1 MSMNKLRF
9 LIVGIIFLFVGVLSA
24 QNDKVLLSVADE
36 DVTVEEFMYVFNKN
50 NTQENEKTDRKSIE
64 EYLDLYINFKLKV
77 KEAESLGLDTVTA
90 FIDELAGYREQL
102 AEPYFVNED
111 IIEELLVE
119 AYERKKSDLRA
130 SHILIRVGPA
140 AMPADTLA
148 AYNKVMEAKK
158 RIDGGEDFAKVAKL
172 LSDDPSA
179 RDRVSPR
186 NNRTTPGNGG
196 DLGYFSVFDM
206 VYPFET
212 GAYNTPVGKVSDPV
226 RSDFGYHIIKVT
238 DRIPAQG
245 SLEVAH
251 LFIQMPENATKQD
264 STYVQEKAD
273 SLYQRIMNGES
284 FEDLVGE
291 YSDDKG
297 SAAKGGMLP
306 KFNVNR
312 MVPQF
317 IQVIS
322 TMKDSGDVSQP
333 VLTSYGWHI
342 IKLYS
347 RSGIKSFDEEKPE
360 MEKRMKKDKRAQK
373 SRDIIIDEIKKEYNY
388 TVNDEGLNGMYTI
401 IDSAIYQGKWMVPE
415 NITLNLIV
423 FTLGD
428 RTYSQQEFADYIL
441 ANQNIGKGEMI
452 NEFVNKKFKEFSDEE
467 CKAYEDSRLEEK
479 YPEFRAIVKEY
490 RDGILLFELTNEKIW
505 TYATKDTVGLENYY
519 NLHKTE
525 YMWDTRLDASIY
537 SFYDTAYVDTVWK
550 MASKGMTDEEID
562 TLINVDLVDK
572 AQIERKKFSKNDN
585 DLIDSIKW
593 KKGITKPKPYK
604 NKTAFVVVYG
614 KVAPE
619 PKTFD
624 ESRGLI
630 TAGYQEYLEQEWI
643 KELREKYSFFV
654 YEEVLTEIAN

>member
-1 MSMNKLRF
+1 MSMNNLRF
-9 LIVGIIFLFVGVLSA
+9 LVVGLILVFASTLVA

-36 DVTVEEFMYVFNKN
+36 DITVEDFMYVYNKN
-50 NTQENEKTDRKSIE
+50 NTQGDEKTDRKSVE

-77 KEAESLGLDTVTA
+77 KEAEELGLDTVSA
-90 FIDELAGYREQL
+90 FIKELAGYREQL

-111 IIEELLVE
+111 IIDELMAE
-119 AYERKKSDLRA
+119 AYERKKTDLRA

-140 AMPADTLA
+140 AMPQDTLA

-158 RIDGGEDFAKVAKL
+158 RVDGGEDFAKVASL
-172 LSDDPSA
+172 MSDDPSA

-186 NNRTTPGNGG
+186 NNKTIPGNGG
-196 DLGYFSVFDM
+196 DLGYFTVFDM

-212 GAYNTPVGKVSDPV
+212 GAYNTDLGKVSDPV

-238 DRIPAQG
+238 DRIPGQG
-245 SLEVAH
+245 SMEVAH
-251 LFIQMPENATKQD
+251 LFLQMPENATQQD
-264 STYVQEKAD
+264 SIYLQEKAD
-273 SLYQRIMNGES
+273 SLYQRIMDGES
-284 FEDLVGE
+284 FEDLVTK

-297 SAAKGGMLP
+297 SASKGGMLP

-312 MVPQF
+312 MVPEF

-322 TMKDSGDVSQP
+322 TMSDSGDIAKP

-347 RSGIKSFDEEKPE
+347 KSGIGTFEEEEPE

-373 SRDIIIDEIKKEYNY
+373 SRDVIISDIKKEYNY
-388 TVNDEGLNGMYTI
+388 TVNEEGLNGMYELV
-401 IDSAIYQGKWMVPE
+401 DSAIYQGKWIVPE

-428 RTYSQQEFADYIL
+428 RTYSQQEFATFIEG
-441 ANQNIGKGEMI
+441 NQNIGKEENK
-452 NEFVNKKFKEFSDEE
+452 NEFINKKFKEFSDEE
-467 CKAYEDSRLEEK
+467 CRAYEDSKLEEK
-479 YPEFRAIVKEY
+479 HPEFKAIVKEY

-505 TYATKDTVGLENYY
+505 TFATRDTVGLENYY
-519 NLHKTE
+519 ELHKNE
-525 YMWDTRLDASIY
+525 FMWETRLDASIY
-537 SFYDTAYVDTVWK
+537 SFNDTAYVNSTRNLV
-550 MASKGMTDEEID
+550 STGLSDED
-562 TLINVDLVDK
+562 VL
-572 AQIERKKFSKNDN
+572 AQVNQDSLDIVRIEHKKFQKKDN

-593 KKGITKPKPYK
+593 KKGISDDKSYK
-604 NKTAFVVVYG
+604 GKTVFVVVHG
-614 KVAPE
+614 KVPAE

-643 KELREKYSFFV
+643 KELREKYTFFV
-654 YEEVLTEIAN
+654 YEDVLAEITN